1 MRFLIL
7 LLCLSLF
14 PVPVSALEIEAP
26 AAPGEALKWMP
37 EETASVGEGLQ
48 DLLGRVAGALGP
60 DLQEAARLCL
70 GIFAVAMVTGL
81 LCPAFPGTR
90 KLTELAGVTA
100 IASML
105 LHSANAMICLAS
117 DTVRGLME
125 YGKLLLPVMGTAL
138 AAQGGMT
145 RSAALYAGS
154 AAFAALLQ
162 SVIVRLLVPGI
173 YLFLIARI
181 GSSATG
187 EPLLKRVGDF
197 LKNAVSWCLK
207 ILLTV
212 FTTYLS
218 LTGVVSGT
226 TDAAVLKAT
235 KITISSV
242 VPVVGGVLSEA
253 SEAVLVSAS
262 LMKNAAGLY
271 GIFAVL
277 ALFVYPFLKITCH
290 YFLLKL
296 TEAACCILGND
307 SLTQIAGAFSTA
319 MGLLLGITAAACVM
333 VLVSTVCFMKGVG

>member
-1 MRFLIL
+1 M
-7 LLCLSLF
+7 
-14 PVPVSALEIEAP
+14 
-26 AAPGEALKWMP
+26 
-37 EETASVGEGLQ
+37 
-48 DLLGRVAGALGP
+48 
-60 DLQEAARLCL
+60 
-70 GIFAVAMVTGL
+70 
-81 LCPAFPGTR
+81 
-90 KLTELAGVTA
+90 
-100 IASML
+100 
-105 LHSANAMICLAS
+105 
-117 DTVRGLME
+117 
-125 YGKLLLPVMGTAL
+125 
-138 AAQGGMT
+138 
-145 RSAALYAGS
+145 
-154 AAFAALLQ
+154 
-162 SVIVRLLVPGI
+162 SVIVTGPPFMI
-173 YLFLIARI
+173 CFL
-181 GSSATG
+181 
-187 EPLLKRVGDF
+187 
-197 LKNAVSWCLK
+197 N
-207 ILLTV
+207 
-212 FTTYLS
+212 
-218 LTGVVSGT
+218 SGT